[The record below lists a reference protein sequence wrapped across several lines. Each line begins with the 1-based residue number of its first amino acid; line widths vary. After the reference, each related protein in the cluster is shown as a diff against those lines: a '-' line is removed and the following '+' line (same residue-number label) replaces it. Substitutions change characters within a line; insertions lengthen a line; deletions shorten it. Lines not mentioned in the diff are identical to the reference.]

1 MATLGE
7 KIVGGNVFVANF
19 RNDLATEFVAPETE
33 QSSVWQTAKLFVSK
47 SVATQH
53 FYLFIFKFLET
64 IHFYKIYY
72 YSFTTTES
80 KHG

>member
-33 QSSVWQTAKLFVSK
+33 QSSVWKIAKLFFIK
-47 SVATQH
+47 SLATQG
-53 FYLFIFKFLET
+53 FMFKGF
-64 IHFYKIYY
+64 
-72 YSFTTTES
+72 
-80 KHG
+80 

>member
-1 MATLGE
+1 MKKSSGATST
-7 KIVGGNVFVANF
+7 FVNF
-19 RNDLATEFVAPETE
+19 RNDLTTEYVAPETE
-33 QSSVWQTAKLFVSK
+33 QSSVWQTASLFVSK